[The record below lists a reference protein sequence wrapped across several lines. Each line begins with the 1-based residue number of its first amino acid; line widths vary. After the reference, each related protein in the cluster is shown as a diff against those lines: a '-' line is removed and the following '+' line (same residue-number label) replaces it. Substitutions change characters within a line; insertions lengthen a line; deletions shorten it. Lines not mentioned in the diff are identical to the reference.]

1 MAAPM
6 TFGKNGILGRAI
18 TQDPHGWFG
27 GILIALT

>member
-1 MAAPM
+1 M

-18 TQDPHGWFG
+18 TPDPHGWFG